1 MVEPVMC
8 RVRATCDMRLG
19 PVFSKGADH
28 TSDDRS
34 GSEKEIPIRRV
45 ANFKDDYAEDDLKL
59 RGSTAYDVLIP
70 KGIDL
75 SLTPAEKKMI
85 EMKESAERQ
94 AMEASEESGQTSEK
108 MSDAEIL
115 KAEMAA
121 LLKRMRDPDLTTN

>member
-1 MVEPVMC
+1 MKLVHLIFLLIKLVVVEPVMC

-59 RGSTAYDVLIP
+59 RGSTAYDVLI
-70 KGIDL
+70 L
-75 SLTPAEKKMI
+75 R
-85 EMKESAERQ
+85 ES
-94 AMEASEESGQTSEK
+94 
-108 MSDAEIL
+108 IYH
-115 KAEMAA
+115 
-121 LLKRMRDPDLTTN
+121 

>member
-1 MVEPVMC
+1 MIEVDP
-8 RVRATCDMRLG
+8 
-19 PVFSKGADH
+19 K
-28 TSDDRS
+28 
-34 GSEKEIPIRRV
+34 RRFPYEGLQI
-45 ANFKDDYAEDDLKL
+45 FKDDYAEDDLKL
-59 RGSTAYDVLIP
+59 RGSPAYDVLIP

-108 MSDAEIL
+108 MSDEIL

-121 LLKRMRDPDLTTN
+121 LLKRMRDPDLMTN